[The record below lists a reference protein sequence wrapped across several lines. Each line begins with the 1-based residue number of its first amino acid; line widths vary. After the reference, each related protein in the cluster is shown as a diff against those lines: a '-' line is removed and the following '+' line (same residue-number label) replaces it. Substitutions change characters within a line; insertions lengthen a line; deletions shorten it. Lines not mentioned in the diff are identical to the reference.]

1 MSGNRQKNKV
11 IGKDYLFR
19 QFQAYNNIRNEYYR
33 ILERKIA
40 RLYLK
45 IDLMQSVLNQKNI
58 VISFAEIDELT
69 DAEIDEMFAPQPE
82 EPDSGGETQPIEDSG
97 DEDE

>member
-1 MSGNRQKNKV
+1 MSANEKNKV

-69 DAEIDEMFAPQPE
+69 DAEIDEMFAPEPE
-82 EPDSGGETQPIEDSG
+82 ESGSGGETQPIEDSG